1 MKMRRN
7 KKSRQ
12 NHLGGPGGTKNGKI
26 IFQDMLPMIYCIGE
40 NLSFQILTHNEST
53 AEEVGEKG
61 GVKKMVEMII
71 APKDALKGTMT
82 KYKR

>member
-1 MKMRRN
+1 
-7 KKSRQ
+7 
-12 NHLGGPGGTKNGKI
+12 
-26 IFQDMLPMIYCIGE
+26 MLPMIYCIGE

-61 GVKKMVEMII
+61 GVKKMVEMIT